1 MRPMVRPTVF
11 ALPRTSQAQAQCPTD
26 FHQLDKKIIIHLL
39 EIETLLD
46 PFRTED
52 QLSTIYGYFSQPQ
65 LTVFDSSFVSK
76 I

>member
-26 FHQLDKKIIIHLL
+26 FHQHDKKIINDLL
-39 EIETLLD
+39 EIVTLLD
-46 PFRTED
+46 PFRTQD
-52 QLSTIYGYFSQPQ
+52 PLSTIYGHCSQPQ
-65 LTVFDSSFVSK
+65 LAVFDSSFVSK